1 MINIFALRI
10 LAAQM
15 LRVIVCGCLA
25 GRQLVIDFMGSGKR
39 YMQIFHRM
47 LKVHG
52 PVRTCRKRGP
62 APAYG
67 RKLTRWISLAPALLL
82 LTLILSPVQAG
93 VPIISQLAEHGKLV
107 GLTVAKTIPGFKGSG
122 YVTGFT
128 KPGNLLIVTFHIP
141 ASGLYDAII
150 RYSSPG
156 QKGFA
161 LAINGSQYSSMFP
174 TSPNHFSNF
183 DAGLVELKTGKNVVS
198 IGRGWGYFSI
208 DSITFMPTRS
218 PPPPMRPSP
227 HLSDPSATPQ
237 ARSLMSHLVEVYG
250 RRMLTGVYTRADANY
265 VHQVSGHSPSI
276 IGGDLIDYSPTRLE
290 HGANPH
296 HEVQKLIRDARD
308 GYILTVSWHWNA
320 PAQLIDHS
328 YVNAQGKTVQSH

>member
-1 MINIFALRI
+1 
-10 LAAQM
+10 
-15 LRVIVCGCLA
+15 
-25 GRQLVIDFMGSGKR
+25 
-39 YMQIFHRM
+39 MQIFHRM

-156 QKGFA
+156 QKGFV
-161 LAINGSQYSSMFP
+161 LMVNGFKYSSMFP
-174 TSPNHFSNF
+174 SSPKHFSNF
-183 DAGLVELKTGKNVVS
+183 NFGLVKLDAGKNVIS
-198 IGRGWGYFSI
+198 IGGGWGYYSI
-208 DSITFMPTRS
+208 DSVAFIPARPPTPPTR
-218 PPPPMRPSP
+218 PSAQ
-227 HLSDPSATPQ
+227 LSDPDATP
-237 ARSLMSHLVEVYG
+237 
-250 RRMLTGVYTRADANY
+250 
-265 VHQVSGHSPSI
+265 
-276 IGGDLIDYSPTRLE
+276 
-290 HGANPH
+290 
-296 HEVQKLIRDARD
+296 
-308 GYILTVSWHWNA
+308 
-320 PAQLIDHS
+320 
-328 YVNAQGKTVQSH
+328 